1 MLVRLG
7 MPAAAD
13 PWSRAGTELE
23 VVKPL
28 SVLTTCTSTNP
39 LPRRVAAGT
48 STVSLVGSVRPTG
61 INGPPLTTP
70 PEVEMNRLTSEPAVK
85 FRPVM
90 IKSPPTIITAGT
102 LTITGVPGFGV
113 GVAVGVCVGTG
124 VGGRVGTGVGVGVG
138 LGVEVGEG

>member
-1 MLVRLG
+1 
-7 MPAAAD
+7 
-13 PWSRAGTELE
+13 
-23 VVKPL
+23 
-28 SVLTTCTSTNP
+28 
-39 LPRRVAAGT
+39 
-48 STVSLVGSVRPTG
+48 
-61 INGPPLTTP
+61 
-70 PEVEMNRLTSEPAVK
+70 MNKLTSEPAVK

-138 LGVEVGEG
+138 LGVEVGEGEAATRPVTSPEAPLAPRPVTVTCSGPL